1 MQSPTQ
7 PRILKVFVASPGD
20 VNEEREALARLIR
33 DINDVLTF
41 LTPEK
46 RLSLE
51 LVRYETHAYPDL
63 GAPQDVINRQIP
75 VDYDIFIGVMWK
87 RAGTP
92 TKNAASGTIEEFY
105 RAVNKRKTSHLPRI
119 MFYFCDEPIAMPS
132 VDEIAQITEVIKFRA
147 ELSKQGLTET
157 YPTHGAFTEHARGGL
172 LRAIRDILQEES
184 RGAEPQSVVKLPEK
198 VDAAA
203 QSALLA
209 LVEEYEK
216 IRRTMPASD
225 DRTRRMTA
233 VFSQM
238 KSHAPGTNALLAQFA
253 RSNSAGERLA
263 AIAILHMFPD
273 ANYLDWL
280 AERLNNPE
288 AEKPFVGYMAAVA
301 LLEAVRGLSGAAEP
315 QLQGAIS
322 RAKVLAEK
330 MAGDSGRINV
340 LDIAQQEFQRRFG
353 KERTAS

>member
-1 MQSPTQ
+1 
-7 PRILKVFVASPGD
+7 
-20 VNEEREALARLIR
+20 
-33 DINDVLTF
+33 
-41 LTPEK
+41 
-46 RLSLE
+46 
-51 LVRYETHAYPDL
+51 
-63 GAPQDVINRQIP
+63 
-75 VDYDIFIGVMWK
+75 
-87 RAGTP
+87 
-92 TKNAASGTIEEFY
+92 
-105 RAVNKRKTSHLPRI
+105 
-119 MFYFCDEPIAMPS
+119 MPS
-132 VDEIAQITEVIKFRA
+132 VDEIDQITEVIKFRT
-147 ELSKQGLTET
+147 ELSKLGLTET
-157 YPTHGAFTEHARGGL
+157 YPTHAAFTEHVRGGL

-184 RGAEPQSVVKLPEK
+184 RGAELQPMVKSPET

-209 LVEEYEK
+209 LVEAYEK
-216 IRRTMPASD
+216 IRRTMPASG

-238 KSHAPGTNALLAQFA
+238 KSHAPGTHALLAQFA

-263 AIAILHMFPD
+263 AIAILQMFPD

-301 LLEAVRGLSGAAEP
+301 LLEAVRGLSEAAEI
-315 QLQGAIS
+315 QLEVAIS

-340 LDIAQQEFQRRFG
+340 LDVAQQEFQRRFG
-353 KERTAS
+353 KTPKETSQ